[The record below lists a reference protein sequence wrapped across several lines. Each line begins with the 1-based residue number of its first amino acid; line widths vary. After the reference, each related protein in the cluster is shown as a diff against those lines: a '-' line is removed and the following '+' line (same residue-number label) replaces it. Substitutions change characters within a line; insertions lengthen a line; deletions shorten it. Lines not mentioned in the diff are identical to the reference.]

1 MNQSEKRLFLIQ
13 SLLNERPSCQKQ
25 IIPADSER
33 QKILLRGLMN
43 VRRPVRIGADF
54 LQVQDAYLQ
63 DETAA
68 KGITDIADLT
78 PIQPGL
84 YLWQGD
90 ITTLR
95 CDAIVNAA
103 NTELRMGSGVCGAI
117 FHAAGEEKMTAA
129 CQKLSPIRTGEAVMT
144 DGFALP
150 AGHVIH
156 AAGPVYQERELAE
169 SALLLTK
176 TYQSA
181 LALAAEHRLKSVAFP
196 LISAGIYG
204 YPKDEAL
211 SLAVWAIRHF
221 VEDHGM
227 DVYLAFPDKSAF
239 VPEEYLVR
247 DVEEYMAE
255 GAYESVPVLYDAMPE
270 RAVPKALKMPA
281 GLDHWVHHLD
291 EPFNEALLRLID
303 DKGMTDTEV
312 YKKANIDRRHFSK
325 IRTGKGYTPKKPAIL
340 ALAIALELDLDE
352 AEDLLA
358 KAGYAFSP
366 SRKFD
371 VIVQYFIIKGQY
383 DIDEINEVL
392 FHYDQPLLGG

>member
-1 MNQSEKRLFLIQ
+1 MKQKGQEGDGGMPLLFVK
-13 SLLNERPSCQKQ
+13 E
-25 IIPADSER
+25 
-33 QKILLRGLMN
+33 
-43 VRRPVRIGADF
+43 
-54 LQVQDAYLQ
+54 
-63 DETAA
+63 
-68 KGITDIADLT
+68 
-78 PIQPGL
+78 
-84 YLWQGD
+84 D
-90 ITTLR
+90 ITKMKV
-95 CDAIVNAA
+95 DAIVNAA

-117 FHAAGEEKMTAA
+117 FHAAGEEKMTEA

-169 SALLLTK
+169 SALLLAK

-221 VEDHGM
+221 LEDHEM

-239 VPEEYLVR
+239 VPEEYLVS